1 MCVELVIFLK
11 IRNEMSFRRGR
22 GVGNG
27 RFPVGE
33 IWTADGE
40 EVEAEIVAHQEEQTG
55 FKITLLT
62 HQWPVPEF
70 LWETCPPMTLD
81 SPKSC

>member
-1 MCVELVIFLK
+1 VDVVLAME
-11 IRNEMSFRRGR
+11 G
-22 GVGNG
+22 
-27 RFPVGE
+27 FPVAE
-33 IWTADGE
+33 IWTADEE

-55 FKITLLT
+55 FQITLLT